1 MRGTKV
7 SALLKAQERLSK
19 LEERLARQT
28 RREREAV
35 EKAKAR
41 LEAKLDSPRVEK
53 TRHRIYDLKANIK
66 LRQAALT
73 GTETGQVRLQRA
85 RSAS

>member
-7 SALLKAQERLSK
+7 SALLNAQVRLVK
-19 LEERLARQT
+19 LEDRYAKAT
-28 RREREAV
+28 ARERAAV

-41 LEAKLDSPRVEK
+41 FEAKLDTPRVEK
-53 TRHRIYDLKANIK
+53 LRHRITDLKTKIK

-73 GTETGQVRLQRA
+73 GTETGQVRLA
-85 RSAS
+85 KAAS